1 MFFIYSAPGI
11 PHSELIFMI
20 LTIKEFFNAISSPVV
35 LFTLVSAVLF
45 FFLAFPKQLTSPKV
59 SIPLAIFG
67 LIFFFFGLSD
77 DHFRSIV
84 ALPDNVP
91 IVGMF
96 VIMIYFTWYAMR
108 KAVLNDERM
117 AQGKPPIEKE
127 ESDQKVLVFPYLIF
141 IEFVVALF
149 YAIMLVVWS
158 LLLKAPLEDPAN
170 PSISPNPSKAPWYF
184 LGLQELL
191 VYFDPWIAGVLIP
204 TLIIIGLCAIPYLD
218 RDPKGSGYYSYKQ
231 RRVWISGFMFCFW
244 MLWIVLIVL
253 GTFLRGPN
261 WNFFGPFEEWNVH
274 KVVPLLNVNLSEFI
288 FIKWLGQGLPKQWF
302 IREAPGILLVL
313 GYIAIPPAVAAVT
326 FCKKAYQE
334 MGPVRFAIAAF
345 LLLMIIAVPIK
356 MYLRWAFNLKY
367 LVAIPEFFFN
377 I

>member
-1 MFFIYSAPGI
+1 MAIA
-11 PHSELIFMI
+11 
-20 LTIKEFFNAISSPVV
+20 IKEFFNHISSPVALYTLTGLL
-35 LFTLVSAVLF
+35 LFAFVT
-45 FFLAFPKQLTSPKV
+45 FPKQLTSPKA
-59 SIPLAIFG
+59 SIPFAGLA
-67 LIFFFFGLSD
+67 LLFFFFGLSD
-77 DHFRSIV
+77 DHFREIV
-84 ALPDNVP
+84 SAPDNVP

-96 VIMIYFTWYAMR
+96 FIMIYFTWYAMR
-108 KAVLNDERM
+108 KAVINDERM
-117 AQGKPPIEKE
+117 AQGKPPKEKE

-149 YAIMLVVWS
+149 YAIVLVVWS

-170 PSISPNPSKAPWYF
+170 PTISPNPSKAPWYF

-191 VYFDPWIAGVLIP
+191 VYFDPWIAGVLLP
-204 TLIIIGLCAIPYLD
+204 TLIIIGLAAIPYLD
-218 RDPKGSGYYSYKQ
+218 RDPKGSGFYSFEK
-231 RRVWISGFMFCFW
+231 RRVWISGFLFCFW
-244 MLWIVLIVL
+244 MLWIVLIIF

-274 KVVPLLNVNLSEFI
+274 KVVPLLNVNLSEYI
-288 FIKWLGQGLPKQWF
+288 FIKWLGTGLPKLWF

-313 GYIAIPPAVAAVT
+313 GYLIIPPAIAAMT
-326 FCKKAYQE
+326 FCKKAFQE
-334 MGPVRFAIAAF
+334 MGAVRFAIASF

-367 LVAIPEFFFN
+367 LVGIPEFFFN